1 MIFQAFLAALSGLLF
16 LYLLSCRRKTFS
28 YFKSI
33 GIPGPP
39 PNLIWGNI
47 REYHKNGFYK
57 ALNEWC
63 QTYGDIFGFYN
74 GDVPTLVV
82 KDLDMLEYVFVRN
95 FKNFTDR
102 GITMRTDEMHPS
114 LGKAIINAKESQWR
128 TLRGYASSGF
138 SAAKLKR
145 MMPHISEQ
153 AEVLIDILGE
163 VSDLGRELPTFET
176 FQALAMDNV
185 GRTFFGLNS
194 TFQHNV
200 QDAFIAKALNVIPQM
215 MTGPF
220 HFIAHCTTSFGRIVK
235 PLAWLNKLLGTFALE
250 NFSRDIAKIVEQ
262 RRKNP
267 SLRRN
272 DVLQCLID
280 AEERPDDK
288 TNKKS
293 TNNVASKIKGN
304 IKRLR
309 KLTEEETTL
318 QATIFFLGGFQ
329 TISISLCYATFLLA
343 KHPDIQE
350 KVRKEVREAV
360 AKSGSL
366 NYETVMH
373 KLRYLGQVLNETLR
387 MYPPS
392 LTFMTR
398 AAKNDFEY
406 NGTKFK
412 AGLTIMSPVLHV
424 HMDSRYWPEPHKFNP
439 DRFSPENIGNF
450 HKMAFQP
457 FGHGPRNC
465 VGYMMAVLELR
476 YTLARMVQSFRF
488 DLGETQKLKF
498 ATADY
503 TPVADYTSRKCSL
516 RESLPHLNSRR
527 GST

>member
-1 MIFQAFLAALSGLLF
+1 
-16 LYLLSCRRKTFS
+16 
-28 YFKSI
+28 
-33 GIPGPP
+33 
-39 PNLIWGNI
+39 
-47 REYHKNGFYK
+47 
-57 ALNEWC
+57 
-63 QTYGDIFGFYN
+63 
-74 GDVPTLVV
+74 
-82 KDLDMLEYVFVRN
+82 
-95 FKNFTDR
+95 
-102 GITMRTDEMHPS
+102 
-114 LGKAIINAKESQWR
+114 
-128 TLRGYASSGF
+128 
-138 SAAKLKR
+138 
-145 MMPHISEQ
+145 MMPHVSEQ

-163 VSDLGRELPTFET
+163 VSDLGRELSTFET

-288 TNKKS
+288 TNEKS
-293 TNNVASKIKGN
+293 AKNFTDD
-304 IKRLR
+304 RLS
-309 KLTEEETTL
+309 LL
-318 QATIFFLGGFQ
+318 IYCSFQ

-343 KHPDIQE
+343 KHPDIQD
-350 KVRKEVREAV
+350 KVRKEVSEAV

-366 NYETVMH
+366 SYETVMH
-373 KLRYLGQVLNETLR
+373 KLWYLGQVLNETLR

-412 AGLTIMSPVLHV
+412 AGLSIMSPVLHV

-439 DRFSPENIGNF
+439 DR
-450 HKMAFQP
+450 
-457 FGHGPRNC
+457 
-465 VGYMMAVLELR
+465 
-476 YTLARMVQSFRF
+476 
-488 DLGETQKLKF
+488 
-498 ATADY
+498 
-503 TPVADYTSRKCSL
+503 
-516 RESLPHLNSRR
+516 
-527 GST
+527 